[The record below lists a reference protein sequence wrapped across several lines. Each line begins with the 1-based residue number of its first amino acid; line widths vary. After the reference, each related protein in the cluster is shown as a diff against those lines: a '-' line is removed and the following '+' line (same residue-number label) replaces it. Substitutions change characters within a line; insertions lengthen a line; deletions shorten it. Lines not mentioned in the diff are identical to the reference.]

1 MLESQLIEYLQQY
14 FLIKKQQKIDSVN
27 VRKVK
32 ELISDEI
39 NINHSLD
46 ELMQESGLS
55 RFHLIRSFK
64 QTYGL
69 SPHAY
74 QLDER
79 IKQAK
84 NLLKSGYSIL
94 DTSHLLGFADQSHLQ
109 RNFKKR
115 LAVTP
120 KQYQAFFL

>member
-1 MLESQLIEYLQQY
+1 M
-14 FLIKKQQKIDSVN
+14 
-27 VRKVK
+27 RK
-32 ELISDEI
+32 DR
-39 NINHSLD
+39 
-46 ELMQESGLS
+46 LMQESGLS

-64 QTYGL
+64 QTCGL

>member
-1 MLESQLIEYLQQY
+1 MESQLIEYLQQY